1 MKENQQSGF
10 HIHNRRLMNV
20 SLYTRATEQP
30 MG

>member
-20 SLYTRATEQP
+20 SLYTRAKKKA